1 MNKTG
6 RIAKITVIV
15 ILYILIGLFIFRC
28 CFAANH
34 STLSDLYPTDS
45 LIAASSDG
53 QIPDMLTHDVV
64 SEVAPDGNM
73 AAYAFV
79 YIPEIRE
86 VQITV
91 RYNDSIFEKESLPV
105 DTAFTF
111 TLTDSDTKTE
121 VTGEIVATE
130 SIWMY
135 TYLRIVFRDVAIS
148 DTNDLL
154 LQMYAGN
161 TAVSVDVIHYKD
173 QNIVIEPYKLS
184 GKEKNALINP

>member
-45 LIAASSDG
+45 LIAAAADG
-53 QIPDMLTHDVV
+53 DIPGMLTHDVV

-73 AAYAFV
+73 ACYAFV

-91 RYNDSIFEKESLPV
+91 RYNDSIFEKESLPA

-111 TLTDSDTKTE
+111 TLTDSDTKAE

-135 TYLRIVFRDVAIS
+135 TYQRIVFRDVAIS

-184 GKEKNALINP
+184 GKEKKALTNP

>member
-45 LIAASSDG
+45 LIAAADDG

-135 TYLRIVFRDVAIS
+135 TYLRIVFRNVAIS

>member
-34 STLSDLYPTDS
+34 STLSDLHPTDS
-45 LIAASSDG
+45 LIAAAADG
-53 QIPDMLTHDVV
+53 EIPDMLTHDVV

-73 AAYAFV
+73 ACYAFV

-91 RYNDSIFEKESLPV
+91 RYNDSIFEKESLPA

-111 TLTDSDTKTE
+111 TLTDSDTKAE

-135 TYLRIVFRDVAIS
+135 TYQRIVFRDVAIS

-184 GKEKNALINP
+184 GKERNALTNP